1 MKEPVPPAASL
12 SPSERQ
18 QATLEAL
25 IASGVV
31 VRDPRTTYVDADVE
45 VGAGTILYPGV
56 ILESG
61 TVIGPGCT
69 IHARV
74 RITRCRLDEGVVVLD
89 GSVLEDSAVAAGASI
104 GPYARLRPGSE
115 IGAGAK
121 VGNFVETKATRLGA
135 GSKASH
141 LTYLGDA
148 EIGDNVNIGAGTITC
163 NYDGELKHRT
173 IIEDGAFIG
182 SNVALVA
189 PVRVGAGAYVGAG
202 STITEDVPA
211 RALALGRG
219 RQLNKEGWAERHGAD
234 EPERS

>member
-1 MKEPVPPAASL
+1 MNDPDASTEAPRGLQTIAAL
-12 SPSERQ
+12 V
-18 QATLEAL
+18 
-25 IASGVV
+25 ASGVT
-31 VRDPRTTYVDADVE
+31 VRDPQTTYVDEDVE
-45 VGAGTILYPGV
+45 VGTGTVLYPGV

-61 TVIGPGCT
+61 SVIGAGCT

-74 RITRCRLDEGVVVLD
+74 RITRCRLAENVIVLD
-89 GSVLEDSAVAAGASI
+89 GSILEDSTVDAGASI

-115 IGAGAK
+115 IGPGAK

-148 EIGDNVNIGAGTITC
+148 EIGDNVNVGAGTITC
-163 NYDGELKHRT
+163 NYDGVHKHRT
-173 IIEDGAFIG
+173 VIEDGAFIG

-189 PVRVGAGAYVGAG
+189 PVRIGAGAYVGAG

-211 RALALGRG
+211 GALAVGRG
-219 RQLNKEGWAERHGAD
+219 AQVIKEGWAVRRHGKKS
-234 EPERS
+234 ERS

>member
-1 MKEPVPPAASL
+1 MNDPADRAKAQLGPQTIASL
-12 SPSERQ
+12 V
-18 QATLEAL
+18 AA
-25 IASGVV
+25 GVT
-31 VRDPRTTYVDADVE
+31 VRDPRTTYVDEDVE
-45 VGAGTILYPGV
+45 VGVGTVLYPGV

-61 TVIGPGCT
+61 TVIGAGCT

-74 RITRCRLDEGVVVLD
+74 RITRCRVEENVVVLD
-89 GSVLEDSAVAAGASI
+89 GSILEDSTVDAGASI

-115 IGAGAK
+115 IGPGAK

-148 EIGDNVNIGAGTITC
+148 EIGSNVNVGAGTITC
-163 NYDGELKHRT
+163 NYDGVHKHRT
-173 IIEDGAFIG
+173 VIEDGAFIG

-189 PVRVGAGAYVGAG
+189 PVRIGAGAYVGAG

-211 RALALGRG
+211 GALAIGRG
-219 RQLNKEGWAERHGAD
+219 VQVNKEGWAARRRGE
-234 EPERS
+234 EPERG

>member
-1 MKEPVPPAASL
+1 MNNPDARAKAQLGP
-12 SPSERQ
+12 Q
-18 QATLEAL
+18 TIATLVA
-25 IASGVV
+25 AGVT
-31 VRDPRTTYVDADVE
+31 VRDPRTTYVDEDVE
-45 VGAGTILYPGV
+45 VGVGTVLYPGV

-61 TVIGPGCT
+61 TVIGAGCT

-74 RITRCRLDEGVVVLD
+74 RITRCRVEENVVVLD
-89 GSVLEDSAVAAGASI
+89 GSILEDSTVDAGASI

-115 IGAGAK
+115 IGPGAK

-148 EIGDNVNIGAGTITC
+148 EIGSNVNVGAGTITC
-163 NYDGELKHRT
+163 NYDGVHKHRT
-173 IIEDGAFIG
+173 VIEDGAFIG

-189 PVRVGAGAYVGAG
+189 PVRIGAGAYVGAG

-211 RALALGRG
+211 GALAIGRG
-219 RQLNKEGWAERHGAD
+219 VQVNKEGWAARRRGE
-234 EPERS
+234 EPERG